1 MDRDVQLQ
9 PPIETLFLRHAVS
22 LRGYLLG
29 LLADRAAADDVFQEV
44 FLTVV
49 RRGGDFRRDGDF
61 PAWARGIARNKVRE
75 YYRQRKRAFPFDEQ
89 LLELLAEA
97 AEQVQESTSQ
107 LDRQRD
113 ALSRCLDRLAPRAR
127 QIVDLRYAEKPL
139 SPPEIAERL
148 AWTTSAVHVA
158 LSKAR
163 AFLRD
168 CTQHM
173 LLEGVPS

>member
-1 MDRDVQLQ
+1 MAANMKFE
-9 PPIETLFLRHAVS
+9 PPIEALFLKHAVS

-29 LLADRAAADDVFQEV
+29 LLADRSAADDVFQEV

-49 RRGGDFRRDGDF
+49 RRAEDFRRDGDF
-61 PAWARGIARNKVRE
+61 LAWARGIARNKVRE
-75 YYRQRKRAFPFDEQ
+75 LYRRQKRSFPFDEQ
-89 LLELLAEA
+89 LLEVLADA
-97 AEQVQESTSQ
+97 AEEHEPR
-107 LDRQRD
+107 LDRQRESL
-113 ALSRCLDRLAPRAR
+113 ARCLDRLSPRAR
-127 QIVDLRYAEKPL
+127 QIVDLRYAERPL

-148 AWTTSAVHVA
+148 AWTTGAVHVA

-173 LLEGVPS
+173 LAQGASS

>member
-1 MDRDVQLQ
+1 MDPAIRLQ
-9 PPIETLFLRHAVS
+9 PPIETLFLQHAVS
-22 LRGYLLG
+22 LRGYLFG

-44 FLTVV
+44 FLVV
-49 RRGGDFRRDGDF
+49 VQRGGDFRRDGNF
-61 PAWARGIARNKVRE
+61 LAWARGIARNKVRE
-75 YYRQRKRAFPFDEQ
+75 HYRQRRRAFPFDDQ

-97 AEQVQESTSQ
+97 AEQVHDGKPQ
-107 LDRQRD
+107 LDQQRE

-148 AWTTSAVHVA
+148 SWTTPAVHVA

-163 AFLRD
+163 GFLRD

-173 LLEGVPS
+173 LMQGVPS